1 MHCHGVFFL
10 PLLQVQYVNTVPP
23 AQGAR
28 TLLAATDLSQLV
40 APRNWSCTVSALVDG
55 ADVTAVS
62 PCRLANAS
70 FGAADTP
77 WALSSCPRHH
87 SPRRDPAPAP
97 TTSPASHW
105 SAMTTAGAHVHD
117 HSASIVSTSDV
128 ASGVASPHGCN
139 KLHAGSCTRHAK
151 SRSACSVHTVLG
163 TVYTSPNRGI
173 RTELF
178 GLGRFLEPDVHIP
191 RPEPQL
197 YHGHP
202 RNCVI

>member
-1 MHCHGVFFL
+1 MYTVVYGMHTRIVAPSRSMLNTWCVWVPLPVKHNTLVFRV
-10 PLLQVQYVNTVPP
+10 PLLQVQFVNTVPP

-87 SPRRDPAPAP
+87 SPRRGPAPAP
-97 TTSPASHW
+97 TTSPASPW

-128 ASGVASPHGCN
+128 ASGVASPHRCN
-139 KLHAGSCTRHAK
+139 KLHAGSC
-151 SRSACSVHTVLG
+151 
-163 TVYTSPNRGI
+163 
-173 RTELF
+173 
-178 GLGRFLEPDVHIP
+178 
-191 RPEPQL
+191 
-197 YHGHP
+197 
-202 RNCVI
+202 